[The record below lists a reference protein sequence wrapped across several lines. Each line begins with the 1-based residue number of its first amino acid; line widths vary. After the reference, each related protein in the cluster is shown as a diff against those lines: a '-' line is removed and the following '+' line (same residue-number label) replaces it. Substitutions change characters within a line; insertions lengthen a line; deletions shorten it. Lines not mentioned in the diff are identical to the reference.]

1 MFGIC
6 FELSKRC
13 LYACELDILKYPDGL
28 FQTRKLF
35 IKSFEGTICT
45 AYKLFLSF
53 YKLASA

>member
-6 FELSKRC
+6 FELSRRC
-13 LYACELDILKYPDGL
+13 LYARELDILKYPSGL

-45 AYKLFLSF
+45 AYRLFLSF
-53 YKLASA
+53 YKLTSA

>member
-1 MFGIC
+1 MFSIC

-13 LYACELDILKYPDGL
+13 LYARELDIKYPGGL

-35 IKSFEGTICT
+35 RKSFESTICT
-45 AYKLFLSF
+45 AYKSFLSF